1 MKPWRSIVF
10 VLMTLA
16 LLTGCGTTDRREA
29 ERASLSPPEEPAVT
43 EGFPSSSDST
53 WGDLFRRFD
62 PEGFSA
68 LPEEVQAEYDRTLL
82 TEQSPQFVIKE
93 NGAWVFK
100 WQP

>member
-43 EGFPSSSDST
+43 EG
-53 WGDLFRRFD
+53 
-62 PEGFSA
+62 SA